1 MYKAS
6 RRRGWQDPLGAQGA
20 RAPREVPTPLVS
32 HAKLL
37 YACVCNATPPAR
49 PELLSGSPESILNPI
64 RVPKMSDLDLPTPSS
79 PITSATRA
87 ALSAVEISDSPLAPV
102 KRGRGRPAA
111 DPNAPKP
118 PPREK
123 QPTKT
128 KKVQKEEK
136 IGIDVGCFV
145 VAMLR
150 CHLGPFPPSARLGT
164 KNEADEI
171 RFPANRI

>member
-1 MYKAS
+1 
-6 RRRGWQDPLGAQGA
+6 
-20 RAPREVPTPLVS
+20 
-32 HAKLL
+32 
-37 YACVCNATPPAR
+37 
-49 PELLSGSPESILNPI
+49 
-64 RVPKMSDLDLPTPSS
+64 MSDLDLPTPSS